1 MVSCVTLTWQQ
12 VEVVRTGAGEAPLR
26 VAAVPVHAGAGVLAL
41 VDVRAVAPGVVWP
54 TQKYLLLQI

>member
-12 VEVVRTGAGEAPLR
+12 VEVVRAGAGEASLR
-26 VAAVPVHAGAGVLAL
+26 VATVAVHAGAGVLAL

>member
-26 VAAVPVHAGAGVLAL
+26 VAAVAVHAGAGVLAL

>member
-1 MVSCVTLTWQQ
+1 MIFQFIFECASPALITFT
-12 VEVVRTGAGEAPLR
+12 GEAPLR
-26 VAAVPVHAGAGVLAL
+26 VATVAVHAGAGVLAL